1 MSFPCESYFFTNT
14 HTFTFT
20 HTHKHTHTHVLFPCT
35 NTRREKYKVLAR
47 HELPVRELLFLQI
60 HTHLY
65 THTHTQTHTHTNTHT
80 HTHTPTHT
88 PVLFPCTNTRREKYK
103 VLARHEVSV
112 PEVQL
117 EELDSLGASW
127 EQYLVV
133 LEEGQSKLERHKD
146 NFREKVCV
154 V

>member
-20 HTHKHTHTHVLFPCT
+20 HTHKHTHTH
-35 NTRREKYKVLAR
+35 
-47 HELPVRELLFLQI
+47 
-60 HTHLY
+60 
-65 THTHTQTHTHTNTHT
+65 
-80 HTHTPTHT
+80 
-88 PVLFPCTNTRREKYK
+88 VLFPCTNTRREKYK